1 MTKLSNIVTKVEE
14 VIMGVLMAIL
24 TVIMVTAVFFRYVLS
39 DPLPWAT
46 EVSIYLFI
54 WFSFIG
60 GSWGLKYGTQAAVTF
75 LLDALSENKQRILKI
90 VQDVIMLAFL
100 IIIFVYSVKW
110 LMLPSTMLQKS
121 TSLGMPMWL
130 PYSAVPI
137 GILFATIHIVARL
150 IRLFKNEEKSQQEEI
165 GDELV

>member
-1 MTKLSNIVTKVEE
+1 MTKLSNIITKVEE

-24 TVIMVTAVFFRYVLS
+24 TIIMVTAVFFRYVLS

-46 EVSIYLFI
+46 EISIYLFI

-100 IIIFVYSVKW
+100 IIILIYSVKW
-110 LMLPSTMLQKS
+110 LMLPSTVLQKS
-121 TSLGMPMWL
+121 TSVGMPMWI
-130 PYSAVPI
+130 PYSAVPT
-137 GILFATIHIVARL
+137 GILFAGIHIVARL
-150 IRLFKNEEKSQQEEI
+150 IRLLKNKEELQEKEI
-165 GDELV
+165 GDELI